1 MISNSSILRKGAGS
15 VHKAVRSILRSARAF
30 GNIVSERKAQQLGRS
45 VETSGLVVGE
55 MLGYVAFS
63 TRELGIFEQ
72 VSKLAFLADEWTNDP
87 GRNNGDKPFLRNL
100 LSGQDLLDF
109 PEFLDVAMHPSFY
122 GAVTKYL
129 GQAPWLVSMNLWLT
143 PPNQT
148 AVRSQLYHYDH
159 KDTRQAKIFINL
171 NDVTPDCGPLHFLP
185 ATESAKVEK
194 AAGYSQGRYTDE
206 EVYGAVAKSEV
217 IATVGNTGSGFI
229 VDTARCLHYGSRG
242 NARERLMLM
251 VNFARVNC
259 VDRGSGCEVLDPV
272 RSQLIRQKYSM
283 DPARAF
289 TIGSH

>member
-1 MISNSSILRKGAGS
+1 MISNSSILRKSAGS
-15 VHKAVRSILRSARAF
+15 IHKAAREILRSARAL
-30 GNIVSERKAQQLGRS
+30 GNMASERRAVQLGRS
-45 VETSGLVVGE
+45 VGASGLAIGDE
-55 MLGYVAFS
+55 QGYVAFS
-63 TRELGIFEQ
+63 TRELGLIE
-72 VSKLAFLADEWTNDP
+72 KITGLASLAGQWTKDP
-87 GRNNGDKPFLRNL
+87 IRNKGDKPFLRNL
-100 LSGQDLLDF
+100 LNGQDLLDI
-109 PEFLDVAMHPSFY
+109 PEFMDVAMHPVFY

-185 ATESAKVEK
+185 ATESVKVEK

-217 IATVGNTGSGFI
+217 IATVGNTGNGFI

-242 NARERLMLM
+242 NIKERLMLM

-272 RSQLIRQKYSM
+272 RDQLIRQRYSM